1 MLLIS
6 FHFYLYSIVGLE
18 TSIIVGIVVGLVV
31 AILLVIGVGCLY
43 WRRQN
48 QTRKYDLNEEANVR
62 EPQSQAQ
69 ETGQNLPFYAPTTP
83 NELKIFQDRPISTAS
98 SKRPVSSNSSK
109 RLSRP
114 LSTSQIRLSRPVSR
128 PLSRPLSGSQS
139 RPLSIPKTRRT
150 KDGTESLL

>member
-1 MLLIS
+1 MYFSYFFS
-6 FHFYLYSIVGLE
+6 FLFFLHLTVGLE

-43 WRRQN
+43 WRRQT
-48 QTRKYDLNEEANVR
+48 QTRKYDLNEEVNFR
-62 EPQSQAQ
+62 QGQSQAQ
-69 ETGQNLPFYAPTTP
+69 DTGQSLPFYAPTTP
-83 NELKIFQDRPISTAS
+83 TELKIFQDRPISTAS

-114 LSTSQIRLSRPVSR
+114 LSTSQIRLSRP
-128 PLSRPLSGSQS
+128 LSRPLSGSQS